1 MHGDRTGLRPA
12 PAYSRHAGRAAF
24 KAIYVGSLVAS
35 AEQEIG
41 RHRSRRRPVRRHL
54 AERRLARL
62 QASHPGLRVDPGRAT
77 PAPWAALWLASAV
90 WLANAT
96 GLAINVATRGLA
108 GTITALTE
116 LAMLLLTALWF
127 ALAIACTPARAE

>member
-1 MHGDRTGLRPA
+1 
-12 PAYSRHAGRAAF
+12 
-24 KAIYVGSLVAS
+24 
-35 AEQEIG
+35 
-41 RHRSRRRPVRRHL
+41 
-54 AERRLARL
+54 
-62 QASHPGLRVDPGRAT
+62 
-77 PAPWAALWLASAV
+77 V